1 MSEANKETIRRFV
14 AEAFVQGKV
23 GVVDE
28 VYSEEYFDHSLHHA
42 QLWGIGPDREG
53 FKQLIRMVIGGLS
66 DLEAEVDLMVAED
79 EFVAARVLAKGIH
92 SGPYMGIPP
101 TGNLIEL
108 SDWHYWRFGANGQIV
123 EHWNQYN
130 ALEVMQQLGVIPQL
144 PDPDTGPA
152 PAARDHGH

>member
-1 MSEANKETIRRFV
+1 MPRMTPKAASTKPAARRKRGLAEPRCGNSQLEQEGRRRMSEANKEIIRRFV

-23 GVVDE
+23 EVVDE

-92 SGPYMGIPP
+92 
-101 TGNLIEL
+101 
-108 SDWHYWRFGANGQIV
+108 
-123 EHWNQYN
+123 
-130 ALEVMQQLGVIPQL
+130 
-144 PDPDTGPA
+144 
-152 PAARDHGH
+152 